1 LSLGSAQ
8 QAHHAIFKDGL
19 QFACESGSNVLAL
32 GVDLKHALSLKQ
44 GNQIYLSKLLGDLNN
59 PEVYAHTKTCLDTM
73 KSLDA
78 VACDLHPDL
87 HSTIL
92 AIQLSE
98 RLNIPLIQVQHHHA
112 HLAAVMVEYG
122 LNQPVIGLAMD
133 GFGYGTDGTAWG
145 GECLYVNS
153 DVSGTT
159 CERVGYLKSVP
170 MPGGDAAS
178 REPWRMAVAW
188 LEDEQLS
195 AQLFPTLAVATV
207 SNLCK
212 SELTPL
218 TSSMGRLFDAAS
230 AILLGNT
237 YAAFEGEA
245 AIKLEQAAHG
255 KLDASAL
262 PFKSKGG
269 VIDMS
274 EALHE
279 LAVRRLAGDEKPELA
294 ASFHATVAN
303 AFATLAKEKTTE
315 KGGDDVILA
324 GGCFLNQILETR
336 IITSLESSGLKV
348 WKSEQVARGDGGIS
362 LGQLWVACYELERR
376 ILCV

>member
-1 LSLGSAQ
+1 MQ
-8 QAHHAIFKDGL
+8 QAHQTIFKGGL
-19 QFACESGSNVLAL
+19 QFTCESGSNILAL

-73 KSLDA
+73 QGLDA

-87 HSTIL
+87 HSSIL
-92 AIQLSE
+92 ASQLSE

-112 HLAAVMVEYG
+112 HLAAVMAEHG
-122 LNQPVIGLAMD
+122 LNQSVIGLAMD
-133 GFGYGTDGTAWG
+133 GFGYGADGTAWG
-145 GECLYVNS
+145 SECLYVNR

-159 CERVGYLKSVP
+159 CERVGHLKSVP

-195 AQLFPTLAVATV
+195 AQLFPSLAIAPV

-212 SELTPL
+212 LELTPF
-218 TSSMGRLFDAAS
+218 TSSVGRLFDAAS

-237 YAAFEGEA
+237 HAAFEGEA

-255 KLDASAL
+255 QLDASAL
-262 PFKSKGG
+262 PFKSHGG

-279 LAVRRLAGDEKPELA
+279 LAVRRLAGDDLAILA
-294 ASFHATVAN
+294 ASFHTTVAT
-303 AFATLAKEKTTE
+303 AFSALAKEKAKQKSVKE
-315 KGGDDVILA
+315 IILA
-324 GGCFLNQILETR
+324 GGCFLNQILETL
-336 IITSLESSGLKV
+336 ITINLESAGLKV
-348 WKSEQVARGDGGIS
+348 WISERVARGDGGVA
-362 LGQLWVACYELERR
+362 LGQAWLSESPW
-376 ILCV
+376 